1 MSVLS
6 GKAKK
11 ELDNGQ
17 TMRSELVPHCP
28 GLAWGGAG
36 HQGAREGGGW
46 VAGRLQGDQGARPGR
61 AVVLLPA
68 GRAQGE
74 GLLEE
79 ELGMGVL
86 LRAGDCFW
94 PPGCW
99 EGGREPGILVMGLE
113 GVTGWGAGPGHETP
127 C

>member
-1 MSVLS
+1 M
-6 GKAKK
+6 
-11 ELDNGQ
+11 
-17 TMRSELVPHCP
+17 
-28 GLAWGGAG
+28 
-36 HQGAREGGGW
+36 
-46 VAGRLQGDQGARPGR
+46 AGRLQGDQGARPGR
-61 AVVLLPA
+61 EGWAVVLLPA

-113 GVTGWGAGPGHETP
+113 GVTGWGAGPEYARAWFLDCSAGPPRDWAPAWRPPKTSCQP
-127 C
+127 F